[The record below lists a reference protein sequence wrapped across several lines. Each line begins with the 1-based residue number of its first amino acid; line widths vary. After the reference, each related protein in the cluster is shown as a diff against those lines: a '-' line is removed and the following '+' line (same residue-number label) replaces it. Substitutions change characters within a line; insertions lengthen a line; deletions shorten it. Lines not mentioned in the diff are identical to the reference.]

1 MKYIKISSVHLLL
14 LLIFLTGFKTI
25 DNTCMRYIY
34 PNVSTISGV
43 SPDSTDSF
51 TSNKLDT
58 ENSKFEIILPN
69 VYRFKDICNV
79 YLLKSGSSGIL
90 IDAGSG
96 IATEHLTEIGVE
108 KIDWVLHTHSHRD
121 QCSGDIKF
129 KKQYGSKIAIG
140 KSEAATLQPAGMQPP
155 FDVPKVKGETPD
167 WVERTAPFIKPGVDR
182 AFADG
187 EEFTWKEYK
196 IKVVNTPGHTKG
208 SISFIVE
215 VAGKVICFSGDLII
229 DGGYVHELYSMQW
242 VYLENPGIDSSLVS
256 LEKINALAP
265 NILLPSHGA
274 IIDEPY
280 NEIRKLTTRLQNA
293 DKLLQRHASGR
304 WNWSNFIQVSEHV
317 IQDCET
323 TSQFVIS
330 NTGEALMFDC
340 GEEFTVERL
349 EEAKKKF
356 GIKKIAVII
365 PSHWHNDHSGGVAA
379 IAKAEGAQVWVWEG
393 LAEHLEYP
401 ERFETTCWRME
412 SIKADRILHEGEEF
426 QWDGISFK
434 AYHHP
439 AHMEEQMGLLA
450 QVDEIRFYFLA
461 DGTYLS
467 RESNIRNAI
476 HCYNG
481 ISLST
486 GLLKSAQSFY
496 DANPYIGIPAHA
508 NCFATQ
514 DNARDEY
521 VEWAVKATDAIKSLL
536 TPPNLEMG
544 YNPYWATFYPA
555 KVRIKAGE
563 ETRIALRLKNKADYV
578 INGKFLLKSYG
589 DILLDQKPVEYI
601 LGPGETKDFSILLKS
616 KKTAR
621 AGIHIVTADI
631 EYNHELYGELPQGYV
646 QIDE

>member
-1 MKYIKISSVHLLL
+1 MKYIKISSVQLLL

-25 DNTCMRYIY
+25 DNTCMRYTY
-34 PNVSTISGV
+34 PNVSTIYGV

-58 ENSKFEIILPN
+58 ANSKFEIILTN
-69 VYRFKDICNV
+69 VYRFKDVCNV

-96 IATEHLTEIGVE
+96 KVLEHLKEVGVE

-121 QCSGDIKF
+121 QCIGDMNL
-129 KKQYGSKIAIG
+129 KKQGSKIAIG
-140 KSEAATLQPAGMQPP
+140 KSEAAALLPAGIQPP
-155 FDVPKVKGETPD
+155 FDVPKIKGETPD
-167 WVERTAPFIKPGVDR
+167 WIERTAAFIKPGVDR
-182 AFADG
+182 AFEDG
-187 EEFTWKEYK
+187 EEFIWNQYK
-196 IKVVNTPGHTKG
+196 IKVVNTPGHTEG
-208 SISFIVE
+208 SVSYLVE
-215 VAGKVICFSGDLII
+215 VAGKTICFSGDLII

-242 VYLENPGIDSSLVS
+242 VYLENPGIDSSLIS
-256 LEKINALAP
+256 LEKISTLAP
-265 NILLPSHGA
+265 HILLPSHGE

-280 NEIRKLTTRLQNA
+280 NEIRKLTTRLLNA
-293 DKLLQRHASGR
+293 DKLLKRHASGR
-304 WNWSNFIQVSEHV
+304 WNWSTFVQVSEHV

-323 TSQFVIS
+323 TSQFVVS

-340 GEEFTVERL
+340 GREFTVERL
-349 EEAKKKF
+349 EVAKKKF
-356 GIKKIAVII
+356 GIKRIAVII
-365 PSHWHNDHSGGVAA
+365 PSHWHGDHSGGVATL
-379 IAKAEGAQVWVWEG
+379 AKAEGAQVWVWEG

-401 ERFETTCWRME
+401 ERFETTCWRKE
-412 SIKADRILHEGEEF
+412 SVKADRILKGAEEF
-426 QWDGISFK
+426 RWGGISFK

-450 QVDEIRFYFLA
+450 QVDELRFYFLA

-486 GLLKSAQSFY
+486 GFLKSAQSFY
-496 DANPYIGIPAHA
+496 DANPYIGVPAHA

-601 LGPGETKDFSILLKS
+601 LGPGETKDFSILVKS

-631 EYNHELYGELPQGYV
+631 EYNHKLYGELPQGYV